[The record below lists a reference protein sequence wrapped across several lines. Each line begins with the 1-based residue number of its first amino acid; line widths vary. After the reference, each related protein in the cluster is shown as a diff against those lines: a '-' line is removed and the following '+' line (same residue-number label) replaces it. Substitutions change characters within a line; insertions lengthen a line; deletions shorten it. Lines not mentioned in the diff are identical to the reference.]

1 MIRPIL
7 IAALSILAVVAE
19 AQPPAAEPTTATAT
33 APAAAS
39 FEEQVLAGINE
50 ARTNPAGYAAK
61 LKEYRG
67 YFEGNVVLM
76 PGSDI
81 GVRTREGVV
90 AVDEAIAFLGRQ
102 APLLPLRS
110 APELVAAARDLA
122 AAQALSGGMGHAG
135 APGGDAKSRIKKHKG
150 SGFMAEALS
159 YGAKDPAAVVRQLI
173 VDDGVPTR
181 PNRKLI
187 FDKRY
192 FRAGVACG
200 AHLAARSMC
209 VIDLASFVGVA
220 PTPSQAPN
228 APVVIE
234 VR

>member
-1 MIRPIL
+1 MVIRPIL
-7 IAALSILAVVAE
+7 IAALSMLAVAAD
-19 AQPPAAEPTTATAT
+19 AQPTAAQPAT
-33 APAAAS
+33 APAS

-50 ARTNPAGYAAK
+50 ARTNPAAYAAT

-67 YFEGNVVLM
+67 YFDGNIVLL
-76 PGSDI
+76 PGSDV
-81 GVRTREGVV
+81 GLRTREGVA
-90 AVDEAIAFLGRQ
+90 AVDEAIAFLDRQ
-102 APLLPLRS
+102 TPLLPLRN
-110 APELVAAARDLA
+110 APELVEAARELA

-135 APGGDAKSRIKKHKG
+135 APGGDAKARIKKHKG

-159 YGAKDPAAVVRQLI
+159 YGAKDAAGVVRQLV
-173 VDDGVPTR
+173 VDDGAPTR

-192 FRAGVACG
+192 MRAGIACG
-200 AHLAARSMC
+200 GHLAARSMC
-209 VIDLASFVGVA
+209 VIDLATFVGLA